1 MSIKLA
7 KTDIA
12 GTVLVV
18 ASHESEVELTPEV
31 LRQFVL
37 GIHHL
42 PMIYDLHDV
51 PCLHVPA
58 ISSYV
63 VNPVCSQT
71 AAVVELVV
79 YARARYV
86 I

>member
-1 MSIKLA
+1 MSNKLA

-18 ASHESEVELTPEV
+18 ASHESEVEITTEV

-37 GIHHL
+37 NIRHL
-42 PMIYDLHDV
+42 LMIYDQHDV
-51 PCLHVPA
+51 PFLHVPA
-58 ISSYV
+58 TSSYV
-63 VNPVCSQT
+63 VNPVCSHA
-71 AAVVELVV
+71 AAVLELVV
-79 YARARYV
+79 YARASYV